1 MIRFIAT
8 VTTIIGFL
16 ILSIPLLIV
25 LWIVNKFNSNLCDT
39 ISLSVVKSVF
49 RAILK
54 ISGVTVTVLGEDRVP
69 QDTSVLYVVN
79 HRSLFDILLTY
90 VRVPRPTGYVSK
102 VEMIKL
108 PLLSNWMKNLHCLFL
123 DRNNIREGLKTI
135 LLGIEKIKS
144 GISICIF
151 PEGTRN
157 KSSEDILTFHNGS
170 FKMAEKGKCPIV
182 PIVINNASSMLED
195 QFPRIKK
202 THVIVE
208 YCQPINI
215 EALNI
220 EDRKFLGSYVH
231 KLMLETYRKNKETY
245 FS

>member
-8 VTTIIGFL
+8 VTAIITFL
-16 ILSIPLLIV
+16 VLSIPLLII
-25 LWIVNKFNSNLCDT
+25 LWVIGIFNLNLKN
-39 ISLSVVKSVF
+39 SLSLAMVKLVLRF
-49 RAILK
+49 LLK

-69 QDTSVLYVVN
+69 LDSSVLYIVN

-102 VEMIKL
+102 VEMLKI

-123 DRNNIREGLKTI
+123 DRKNIKEGLKTI

-157 KSSEDILTFHNGS
+157 KSKEDILPFHNGS
-170 FKMAEKGKCPIV
+170 FKIAEKGKCPIV
-182 PIVINNASSMLED
+182 PVVINNASSMLEN

-202 THVIVE
+202 SHVTIE
-208 YCQPINI
+208 YCQPILIDQLDN
-215 EALNI
+215 ENK
-220 EDRKFLGSYVH
+220 KFLGAYVH
-231 KLMLETYRKNKETY
+231 KLMLETYLKNKEIY